1 MLYHKILLFFIC
13 YAFFFHYKIKR
24 IKYDILIELITLH
37 LSFVPFILSLFYD
50 LKKGQ
55 GKNINHFW
63 KDNVIIIVPLKM
75 TLCLYHKAVNM
86 K

>member
-1 MLYHKILLFFIC
+1 MH
-13 YAFFFHYKIKR
+13 FFFHYKIKR

-55 GKNINHFW
+55 GKNIS
-63 KDNVIIIVPLKM
+63 
-75 TLCLYHKAVNM
+75 
-86 K
+86 